1 MPRSRAIALAP
12 SFLSR
17 SLVRGPGGLRR
28 AARRLELRHVGFV
41 PEHFSLAEGLR
52 ASLAV
57 GVPLALAV
65 GLDQPGLAWAVFAA
79 FWTCLGDGQGGD
91 RPRRRLL
98 GLFVGA
104 GGAIALVGSLLA
116 GLAPWAGVL
125 VGPVLVFLSLAGAAR
140 VRFGGL
146 VGTLLGVVAVV
157 AVGFPQSPPAAL
169 AQALTF
175 AGGGLWCWL
184 LINGIWRIDARAAL
198 VRAGDGVLARLF
210 DMAVSLV
217 ELGDGHHRD
226 EDWHSDHGEHRRAV
240 RLSIERLR
248 ALLERYP
255 GQEAAIAPFERLRDA
270 AETLFG
276 AMIALDQAFIVHHG
290 PVAERLAT
298 ARAFRTTLLAWRLGA
313 ASGESLPWVER
324 RLARLQAGLHDP
336 LFVGC
341 VVAQRRALQVLCA
354 PDEQPAEPVSGGPVG
369 VQGGGQESGQEGPP
383 QRRSLIPQWTL
394 PQPALRQALRQTAGL
409 VAVYA
414 LAALFHLGYP
424 YWATMAVV
432 VVLQGGARVTWARCL
447 ERIVGSLLGGTVAM
461 VLLLLFGTVS
471 TPVFAALA
479 VVLAG
484 VTIAMRQVNYTLFVV
499 FLTMLFVIVTQIL
512 HPGEGVAAARMADNV
527 LGSVAALLAVFTL
540 WPDFGASL
548 QERIAQGIAAN
559 MAYGDAVRAGAPSAR
574 IRETRRRAGLASIEA
589 ELALHD
595 VGGLLPGS
603 QRADGSALRELRT
616 IAGEAAMAWHSRMG
630 QMA

>member
-1 MPRSRAIALAP
+1 
-12 SFLSR
+12 
-17 SLVRGPGGLRR
+17 
-28 AARRLELRHVGFV
+28 V

-354 PDEQPAEPVSGGPVG
+354 PDGQPAEPVSGGPVG
-369 VQGGGQESGQEGPP
+369 VQEAGQEAGPEGPP

-512 HPGEGVAAARMADNV
+512 HPGEGWLPRAWPTTCWAAWPPCWPSSPSGPISAPRFRSASRKGSRRTWPMATRCGPEPLRPGSARPAAAPALPASRPNWRSTMSASCCPAASAPMA
-527 LGSVAALLAVFTL
+527 A
-540 WPDFGASL
+540 PC
-548 QERIAQGIAAN
+548 AN
-559 MAYGDAVRAGAPSAR
+559 CAR
-574 IRETRRRAGLASIEA
+574 
-589 ELALHD
+589 
-595 VGGLLPGS
+595 LP
-603 QRADGSALRELRT
+603 
-616 IAGEAAMAWHSRMG
+616 MAWHSRSDGLAQPHGPDGLSLSRIMR
-630 QMA
+630 